1 MEGSRCASATAWS
14 ICCSD
19 ICSTGAVARRS
30 ARATMAGSVTAR
42 QPAQQ
47 ASLTPTLGCTSER
60 SLSATTLRPAACLL
74 ALLAFGCGP
83 MSATSVIGDAE
94 AAVRR
99 ARAADGERLAPYE
112 TVSAELYLEKA
123 REEQGR
129 AQYGAA
135 MDLARQSVKI

>member
-1 MEGSRCASATAWS
+1 M
-14 ICCSD
+14 
-19 ICSTGAVARRS
+19 ARL
-30 ARATMAGSVTAR
+30 
-42 QPAQQ
+42 PDQQ
-47 ASLTPTLGCTSER
+47 ASLTPAQGCNSEN

-74 ALLAFGCGP
+74 AWLAFGCGP
-83 MSATSVIGDAE
+83 VGATSVIGDAE
-94 AAVRR
+94 TAVAR

-135 MDLARQSVKI
+135 MDLARQSMKFAALAAQRAAEQRSRAAQPPPTPPARPDQNPGKQ

>member
-1 MEGSRCASATAWS
+1 
-14 ICCSD
+14 
-19 ICSTGAVARRS
+19 
-30 ARATMAGSVTAR
+30 
-42 QPAQQ
+42 
-47 ASLTPTLGCTSER
+47 
-60 SLSATTLRPAACLL
+60 
-74 ALLAFGCGP
+74 

-135 MDLARQSVKI
+135 MDLARQSVKFAGLAAQRAAEQRSRGSQPTPSPAARPEPIPGKQ